1 MKILLVY
8 PYCLEE
14 RIHEEDIRVPPIGL
28 YNVAAALL
36 ERGHEVALANFNDKK
51 EKTEDI
57 RQSITGHRP
66 DLVGISILNANR
78 WGGIEI
84 ARIAKQIDPRR
95 PVVFGGIGAT
105 FLWELLLHHFPEI
118 DYVVVGEGEHAFAEL
133 VRHLE
138 KEDEPGAATVPGI
151 AHRSN
156 GVAVCNPPPQPI
168 DDLDALPD
176 PSRYFTFSHLISS
189 RGCPSNCR
197 FCGSPKFWKR
207 RVRFHSPAYFIDQ
220 IERLHGKG
228 VDFFFVSDDTFTL
241 KPKRV
246 IDICRRMLDRG
257 LKVCWAA
264 ISRIDRIDEEMLFWM
279 RKAGCIQIS
288 YGVEHGSPKIRRKL
302 GKHFTDEQV
311 RRAFALTTG
320 YGIMARAYFIYG
332 CPGETDRTVDQTI
345 ALIRKIRP
353 LSAIFYLLALFP
365 GTALCEEYRKRYG
378 IGDENWLQNIEDI
391 LYFETDPQLPR
402 EKVLSFG
409 KRLRNTFYRE
419 LPGFAGSVELVE
431 KPEMAPL
438 HADFLSRLGLT
449 FTHGDY
455 AAIEEVPSKEQTAEG
470 LFRRALSYHPDHRAY
485 LGLGILAQRQ
495 HDFAGSI
502 RVLSEG
508 VEHFP
513 KSEALHTCMGIDYM
527 NLGDF
532 QNALKCFLP
541 FEGTGQVHNYIAECR
556 KRL

>member
-1 MKILLVY
+1 
-8 PYCLEE
+8 
-14 RIHEEDIRVPPIGL
+14 DIRVPPIGL

-176 PSRYFTFSHLISS
+176 PSRYFTFSHLVSS

-220 IERLHGKG
+220 
-228 VDFFFVSDDTFTL
+228 
-241 KPKRV
+241 
-246 IDICRRMLDRG
+246 M
-257 LKVCWAA
+257 
-264 ISRIDRIDEEMLFWM
+264 
-279 RKAGCIQIS
+279 
-288 YGVEHGSPKIRRKL
+288 
-302 GKHFTDEQV
+302 
-311 RRAFALTTG
+311 
-320 YGIMARAYFIYG
+320 
-332 CPGETDRTVDQTI
+332 
-345 ALIRKIRP
+345 
-353 LSAIFYLLALFP
+353 
-365 GTALCEEYRKRYG
+365 
-378 IGDENWLQNIEDI
+378 
-391 LYFETDPQLPR
+391 
-402 EKVLSFG
+402 
-409 KRLRNTFYRE
+409 
-419 LPGFAGSVELVE
+419 
-431 KPEMAPL
+431 
-438 HADFLSRLGLT
+438 
-449 FTHGDY
+449 
-455 AAIEEVPSKEQTAEG
+455 
-470 LFRRALSYHPDHRAY
+470 
-485 LGLGILAQRQ
+485 
-495 HDFAGSI
+495 
-502 RVLSEG
+502 
-508 VEHFP
+508 
-513 KSEALHTCMGIDYM
+513 
-527 NLGDF
+527 
-532 QNALKCFLP
+532 
-541 FEGTGQVHNYIAECR
+541 
-556 KRL
+556 

>member
-1 MKILLVY
+1 
-8 PYCLEE
+8 
-14 RIHEEDIRVPPIGL
+14 
-28 YNVAAALL
+28 
-36 ERGHEVALANFNDKK
+36 
-51 EKTEDI
+51 
-57 RQSITGHRP
+57 
-66 DLVGISILNANR
+66 
-78 WGGIEI
+78 
-84 ARIAKQIDPRR
+84 
-95 PVVFGGIGAT
+95 VVFGGVGAT

-118 DYVVVGEGEHAFAEL
+118 DYVVAGEGEHAFAEL

-138 KEDEPGAATVPGI
+138 RGDKTGAATVPGI
-151 AHRSN
+151 AHRRN
-156 GVAVCNPPPQPI
+156 GAAVCNPPPQPV

-176 PSRYFTFSHLISS
+176 PSRYFTFSHLVSS

-197 FCGSPKFWKR
+197 W
-207 RVRFHSPAYFIDQ
+207 
-220 IERLHGKG
+220 KG

-257 LKVCWAA
+257 LNVSWAA

-288 YGVEHGSPKIRRKL
+288 YGVEHGSPKIRREL
-302 GKHFTDEQV
+302 GKHFTDQQIH
-311 RRAFALTTG
+311 RAFALTTG
-320 YGIMARAYFIYG
+320 YGIIARAYFIYG
-332 CPGETDRTVDQTI
+332 CPGESDRTVDQTI

-365 GTALCEEYRKRYG
+365 GTALYEEYRKRHG
-378 IGDENWLQNIEDI
+378 IGDESWLQKVEDI
-391 LYFETDPQLPR
+391 LYFETDPQLTR
-402 EKVLSFG
+402 EKVLAFG
-409 KRLRNTFYRE
+409 KRLRSTFYRE

-431 KPEMAPL
+431 NHEMAPL
-438 HADFLSRLGLT
+438 HAGFLSRLGLT

-455 AAIEEVPSKEQTAEG
+455 SAIEEVPSKEQTAEG
-470 LFRRALSYHPDHRAY
+470 LFRRALAYYPDHRAY

-495 HDFAGSI
+495 QDFAGSI

-513 KSEALHTCMGIDYM
+513 KSDALHTCMGIDYM

-532 QNALKCFLP
+532 RNALKCFQP
-541 FEGTGQVHNYIAECR
+541 FEGTGQVHEYIAECR